1 MKIKTWE
8 CRMAKNLTLKQLEAR
23 SGISKTSINDIEN
36 GKISPSLYQLECIA
50 RGLNVKITDLFD
62 SEYK

>member
-1 MKIKTWE
+1 MQIKVWE
-8 CRMAKNLTLKQLEAR
+8 CRVTKKLTLKQLEAK

-50 RGLNVKITDLFD
+50 KGLNVKITDLFD

>member
-1 MKIKTWE
+1 
-8 CRMAKNLTLKQLEAR
+8 MAKNLTLKQLEAR